1 MHFAYRRHHKLVY
14 LRKTCKA
21 GVFMVSSV
29 VYINLSESYFKGNLM
44 QKMNLKTLAYN
55 SIRQKIVTCEYT
67 PGMHLNEELLTETL
81 GLSRTP
87 VRDALSRLE
96 QEGLIEIMPKRGIIV
111 KPFSLNDI
119 NMIFEVRMLYEP
131 YILQNYGSLLSETK
145 LKELYQ
151 VFQQTNAISEC
162 YQNNDYFYELDY
174 DFHLMIVNACPNLY
188 IRNNYNLIQTQ
199 NARFR
204 YMTGNISNN
213 RLEDTF
219 REHMDIII
227 PCLLKD
233 WNTASE
239 KLRYH
244 LNESKKAAF
253 QLVFDNIENTAFHF

>member
-1 MHFAYRRHHKLVY
+1 
-14 LRKTCKA
+14 
-21 GVFMVSSV
+21 
-29 VYINLSESYFKGNLM
+29 M

-55 SIRQKIVTCEYT
+55 SIRKKIVTCEYT

-96 QEGLIEIMPKRGIIV
+96 QEGLIEIMPKRGITV

-131 YILQNYGSLLSETK
+131 YILEHYGAMLPEQR
-145 LKELYQ
+145 LKEMYQ
-151 VFQQTNAISEC
+151 IFQQTDADSDC
-162 YQNNDYFYELDY
+162 YKENDYFYELD
-174 DFHLMIVNACPNLY
+174 DEFHLLLVNSCPNLY
-188 IRNNYNLIQTQ
+188 IKNNYRLIHTQ

-204 YMTGNISNN
+204 YMTGNVSNN

-219 REHMDIII
+219 REHIDIIV

-233 WNTASE
+233 WETASE

-253 QLVFDNIENTAFHF
+253 QLVFDHMEHIQL